1 MNERDLTRVRA
12 HERKPARARAP
23 REEESKAAT
32 AATFA
37 LRTAGKQH
45 DAEKYAQALA
55 GVLRRWCEDC
65 ALDVARRMVVILG
78 GSP

>member
-1 MNERDLTRVRA
+1 MNERDLQKVRGYD
-12 HERKPARARAP
+12 RKRARP
-23 REEESKAAT
+23 RESRQESNAAT

-37 LRTAGKQH
+37 LRTAGQPP
-45 DAEKYAQALA
+45 DVERYAQALS
-55 GVLRRWCEDC
+55 GVLRRWCEGT

>member
-12 HERKPARARAP
+12 HERKPARARAT
-23 REEESKAAT
+23 REESKAAA

-37 LRTAGKQH
+37 LRSTQH
-45 DAEKYAQALA
+45 DAEKYAQALC

-65 ALDVARRMVVILG
+65 ALDVARRMVAILG